1 MELGIGFRV
10 TLKGDVVLSKCL
22 CGDEFHDYS
31 YADGR
36 FLNLFSV
43 YFYLIYP
50 QNRQNLN

>member
-1 MELGIGFRV
+1 MELGVGFRV
-10 TLKGDVVLSKCL
+10 TLKGDIVFGKCL
-22 CGDEFHDYS
+22 CGGEFHDYS
-31 YADGR
+31 SDGR